1 MKRRS
6 RSAQVKRTSKVRF
19 TWFVALFFQSFHIPL
34 NLLRQIAPA
43 HIGKY
48 KGTIIRRVWEMLAH
62 EIGVVE
68 AAFALTN
75 PRSAFHLPE
84 LVHLRANVPVVNF
97 PNLLHGCF
105 G

>member
-1 MKRRS
+1 
-6 RSAQVKRTSKVRF
+6 
-19 TWFVALFFQSFHIPL
+19 
-34 NLLRQIAPA
+34 
-43 HIGKY
+43 
-48 KGTIIRRVWEMLAH
+48 MLAH